1 MVYLSSRKVN
11 AKGSNNLKECF
22 FGNTP
27 LLFSVASSRLYAIA
41 RFAGWKFFMRA
52 VVILFVFLVPVVVEA
67 QERRIGPPASLMC
80 DRSELT
86 LYDGQV
92 FGYRRQRGKTF
103 LRVRTSFDT
112 TEQVTI
118 RHKGTD
124 DPSKFYLINGES
136 FTLRDWNRIEK
147 RKGVLKNGMH
157 ANIWVCRDNPSIQP
171 VVDWRPSS

>member
-1 MVYLSSRKVN
+1 
-11 AKGSNNLKECF
+11 
-22 FGNTP
+22 
-27 LLFSVASSRLYAIA
+27 
-41 RFAGWKFFMRA
+41 MRA
-52 VVILFVFLVPVVVEA
+52 VVLLIVFLLPVLVEA
-67 QERRIGPPASLMC
+67 QDRRIGPPASLTC

-92 FGYRRQRGKTF
+92 FGYRRRRGKTF

-118 RHKGTD
+118 RHQGTD
-124 DPSKFYLINGES
+124 DPSKFFLLNGDP
-136 FTLRDWNRIEK
+136 FTLGDWKRIEK

-171 VVDWRPSS
+171 VVDWRLPS